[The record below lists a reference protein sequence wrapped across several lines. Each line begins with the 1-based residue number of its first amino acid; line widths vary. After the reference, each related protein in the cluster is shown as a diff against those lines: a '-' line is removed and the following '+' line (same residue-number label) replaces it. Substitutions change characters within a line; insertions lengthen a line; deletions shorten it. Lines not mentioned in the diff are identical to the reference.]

1 MIKGKNKSGFCFK
14 YLWVAILIVFMV
26 GMTFQLRAEEPL
38 DNDVKTALIA
48 IYDFRFHDA
57 DSLLNHMETNYRGSY
72 LPHLVRA
79 GFYWWLI
86 ISEDDSSVN
95 KERYIASLSKAEISI
110 NTVFQNNSYYYKD
123 IFHLINLYALKAR
136 LDLLNGNYLKALRHM
151 KNCVDFIDISLGKE
165 KAYPDFNLTSGLYNY
180 LSDYGTRKYP
190 FLVFYSLMYPR
201 GNMLKGLE
209 QLKVA
214 TQNDDEV
221 IRTEAHYFLMK
232 IYIELEKNYEEAL
245 YHASYLTEKH
255 PGNLIFLYHYYQLLQ
270 LQGNAEM
277 ASEVKSD
284 YKYQLKFNTH
294 LSSRQKQYLIGLL

>member
-1 MIKGKNKSGFCFK
+1 
-14 YLWVAILIVFMV
+14 
-26 GMTFQLRAEEPL
+26 
-38 DNDVKTALIA
+38 
-48 IYDFRFHDA
+48 
-57 DSLLNHMETNYRGSY
+57 
-72 LPHLVRA
+72 
-79 GFYWWLI
+79 
-86 ISEDDSSVN
+86 
-95 KERYIASLSKAEISI
+95 
-110 NTVFQNNSYYYKD
+110 
-123 IFHLINLYALKAR
+123 
-136 LDLLNGNYLKALRHM
+136 M

-270 LQGNAEM
+270 LQGKAEM

>member
-270 LQGNAEM
+270 LQGKAEM

>member
-232 IYIELEKNYEEAL
+232 IYIELEKNSEEAL
-245 YHASYLTEKH
+245 YQASYLTEKH

-270 LQGNAEM
+270 LQGKAEM